1 MRCFLEAI
9 MEARGNIK
17 LGRCEGV
24 KGMLIGKK
32 DLDAGSRGSFR
43 KTVVVIGSEHYC
55 CAAGGNLGCCVLSLE
70 VLNLWVKTLPRG
82 AYWISCIAHICVRI
96 PNSRKITVM
105 K

>member
-1 MRCFLEAI
+1 MKMEKAGEDTGARNQVTLAELAGRSAVFLEAI

-70 VLNLWVKTLPRG
+70 VLNL
-82 AYWISCIAHICVRI
+82 
-96 PNSRKITVM
+96 
-105 K
+105 